1 MGKDNVVIEIDNAT
15 VRFNMA
21 NQQINSLKEYV
32 IKLIKK
38 ELMFQE
44 FLALQDINWKV
55 KEGEAW
61 GIVGTNG
68 AGKSTTMNI
77 ITGYISA
84 TSGTVKVNGYDI
96 YDDPEKAKA
105 CIGYLPEQPP
115 VYPDMKVREY
125 LNFVADLKKVKA
137 SEKDKKLRYVMKS
150 TKIMDVSE
158 RLIKHLS
165 KGYKQRVGLAGAMLG
180 DPEILILD
188 EPTVGLDPK
197 QIIEIRS
204 LITELSK
211 NHTIL
216 LSSHI
221 MQEVSAV
228 CNQIIIIN
236 QGQLILYDK
245 PENISNHIAQTND
258 LTLTIKGNKDLI
270 KSIIDSFE
278 EVIESRILGTD
289 TKEVYQVELSTS
301 IEEDIR
307 EALFYKLA
315 DAKCPILEL
324 NHKVPT
330 LEEVFLRLTG
340 EGTKQYGGK
349 MSKEE
354 KKKMRQK
361 LAKREEIVEKEVAE
375 KEVENTEDR
384 AEQME
389 EKEEQ

>member
-1 MGKDNVVIEIDNAT
+1 
-15 VRFNMA
+15 
-21 NQQINSLKEYV
+21 
-32 IKLIKK
+32 
-38 ELMFQE
+38 
-44 FLALQDINWKV
+44 
-55 KEGEAW
+55 
-61 GIVGTNG
+61 
-68 AGKSTTMNI
+68 
-77 ITGYISA
+77 
-84 TSGTVKVNGYDI
+84 
-96 YDDPEKAKA
+96 
-105 CIGYLPEQPP
+105 
-115 VYPDMKVREY
+115 
-125 LNFVADLKKVKA
+125 
-137 SEKDKKLRYVMKS
+137 
-150 TKIMDVSE
+150 
-158 RLIKHLS
+158 
-165 KGYKQRVGLAGAMLG
+165 
-180 DPEILILD
+180 
-188 EPTVGLDPK
+188 
-197 QIIEIRS
+197 
-204 LITELSK
+204 
-211 NHTIL
+211 
-216 LSSHI
+216 

-245 PENISNHIAQTND
+245 PENISNHITQTND

-340 EGTKQYGGK
+340 DGTKQYGGK

-361 LAKREEIVEKEVAE
+361 LAKREETVEKEVAE
-375 KEVENTEDR
+375 KEIENTEER
-384 AEQME
+384 VEQME
-389 EKEEQ
+389 EKEEK